1 MGEVEKVA
9 SLLGFLTPS
18 IPGMRKQNRPLGR
31 RPGRC
36 QTFFFLFF
44 LQHIWKLMGKR
55 FFSARRKEF
64 A

>member
-18 IPGMRKQNRPLGR
+18 IPGTRKQNRPLGR

-36 QTFFFLFF
+36 QTFFS
-44 LQHIWKLMGKR
+44 
-55 FFSARRKEF
+55 FFSTAHLEANGEEIF
-64 A
+64 LC

>member
-36 QTFFFLFF
+36 QTFFFFF
-44 LQHIWKLMGKR
+44 
-55 FFSARRKEF
+55 FFYSTF
-64 A
+64 GS

>member
-18 IPGMRKQNRPLGR
+18 IPGTRKQNRPLGR

-36 QTFFFLFF
+36 QTFFFS
-44 LQHIWKLMGKR
+44 
-55 FFSARRKEF
+55 FFSTAHLEANGEEIF
-64 A
+64 LC